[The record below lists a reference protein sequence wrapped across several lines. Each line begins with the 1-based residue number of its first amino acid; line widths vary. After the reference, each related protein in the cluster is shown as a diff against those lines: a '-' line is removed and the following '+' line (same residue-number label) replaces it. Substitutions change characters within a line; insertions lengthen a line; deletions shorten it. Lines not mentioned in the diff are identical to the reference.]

1 MSMIFTILFWLVSLA
16 IYFVPSIIAF
26 KKERENKVTILL
38 INIFLGWS
46 LIGWIVALVMA
57 LKQPAPSAA

>member
-1 MSMIFTILFWLVSLA
+1 MTLSIISGIVGLV
-16 IYFVPSIIAF
+16 IYFIPSIVAF
-26 KKERENKVTILL
+26 QKDRANKVTILL

-57 LKQPAPSAA
+57 LKQPAPTTA